1 MNPLIVV
8 AIIAFFIYLTPL
20 IFILADLWSGL
31 RKAKIRNEPIT
42 SYKWRRT
49 IYKLNKYYNC
59 LLALSVLDGLQI
71 VTLWY
76 LDTYHGCHIVLFP
89 FVTLLGAAG
98 IGTIETKSIIEP
110 ATVKEKKQTDEL
122 LDAIKHVIESG
133 GDKGKVIEAINGFL
147 KSDTSK

>member
-1 MNPLIVV
+1 MKPLIVV
-8 AIIAFFIYLTPL
+8 AVIAFFIYLTPL

-31 RKAKIRNEPIT
+31 RKARVRGEMIT

-49 IYKLNKYYNC
+49 VYKLNKYYNC
-59 LLALSVLDGLQI
+59 LLALSVLDALQI
-71 VTLWY
+71 ITLWY
-76 LDTYHGCHIVLFP
+76 LNTYDGCHLILFP

-122 LDAIKHVIESG
+122 VDAIKHVIEAH
-133 GDKGKVIEAINGFL
+133 GDKGKIGEAIHDYF
-147 KSDTSK
+147 KTDEAK